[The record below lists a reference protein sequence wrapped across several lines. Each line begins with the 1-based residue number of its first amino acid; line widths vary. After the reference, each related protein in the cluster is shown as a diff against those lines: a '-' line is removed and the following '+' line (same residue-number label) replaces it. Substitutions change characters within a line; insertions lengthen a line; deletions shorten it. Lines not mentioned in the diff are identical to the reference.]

1 MKIQSYFIG
10 GMAAILAF
18 TACSSNSESPKKE
31 IPLKVE
37 VYSPVHQDG
46 DGIFLSG
53 TVSAKQTAMVSTR
66 YMGFVQKIYVKQGD
80 RVKAGQL
87 LVSINSDDLRAK
99 QAQAQAMVT
108 EATAAVKNANRDLER
123 YEALRKLNSVS
134 DKELE
139 NMSLNSTSYQAR
151 LQVAQQTLREVNS
164 MLAYTQI
171 RAPFS
176 GVVVQKLID
185 EGSTANPGMPLLAIE
200 QAGELNVTAS
210 VPENYVQYIKVGD
223 RMKID
228 IKSIGKQY
236 WGSVTELSPSAS
248 LTGGQ
253 YSIKVK
259 IDSPDKQTLRP
270 GMYASLYL
278 NGAIPTNGTQTIL
291 IEESSVVY
299 RDQLTGVYVVNADQ
313 KAMLRWI
320 RLGKKVGSQVEVLS
334 GLNPSDQIIRVGH
347 EKMYNGRKVTIS
359 NKK

>member
-31 IPLKVE
+31 IPLKVK
-37 VYSPVHQDG
+37 VYSPTRLDG
-46 DGIFLSG
+46 NGIFLSG

-66 YMGFVQKIYVKQGD
+66 YMGFVEKIYVKQGD

-87 LVSINSDDLRAK
+87 LMSINSDDLRAK
-99 QAQAQAMVT
+99 RAQAQAMVT

-139 NMSLNSTSYQAR
+139 NMSLNSTSHNAR
-151 LQVAQQTLREVNS
+151 LQMAQQTLREVNS

-210 VPENYVQYIKVGD
+210 VPESYVQYLKIGD
-223 RMKID
+223 KMKID
-228 IKSIGKQY
+228 VKSLGRQFQ
-236 WGSVTELSPSAS
+236 GTVSELSPSAS

-259 IDSPDKQTLRP
+259 IDSPDNQKLRP
-270 GMYASLYL
+270 GMYASLYMET
-278 NGAIPTNGTQTIL
+278 AMPTSGTQKML
-291 IEESSVVY
+291 IDASSVVY
-299 RDQLTGVYVVNADQ
+299 RDQLTGVYVVNEDHQ
-313 KAMLRWI
+313 AMLRWV
-320 RLGKKVGSQVEVLS
+320 RLGKKLDSQVEVLS
-334 GLNPSDQIIRVGH
+334 GLNATDRIIRLGK
-347 EKMYNGRKVTIS
+347 EKMYNGRSVIIS
-359 NKK
+359 K